1 MNGDL
6 SGEDNRLNPPGSS
19 SFSDGRNLVGPE
31 DSHSDCRFRI
41 ARPEENKSGH
51 DFIVEV
57 KVESEFIDD
66 YPSLVKDEALVGTME
81 TFQSYFETSQD
92 ALCNEHGKEEP
103 RESLPME
110 SSKAVQLLD
119 EKQMKLVSCSNCSK
133 LFNAE
138 VFNPHMTRTICDE
151 TDKFGIASHNRRSKG
166 CPETFNNIK
175 GSGRSYK
182 CSVCN
187 ESFTLSSSL
196 NLHQRIHTGENPL
209 NNDVSPEKEVEIL
222 SSGRTSSLILNPE
235 SGENDKRD
243 KFHECSV
250 CSKDFPTSS
259 SLKIHERI
267 HRGEKPHKCFICG
280 KVFGQCSNLYE
291 HEKIHS
297 GRRPHRCS
305 VCNKDFITSVS
316 MKRHEGIHKGEKPY
330 KCSVCSKDFRI
341 YASMK
346 NHERIHTGEKPYKC
360 PVCDKAF
367 TSSSSLH
374 KHKKIHTG
382 ERPHKCSVCNKD
394 FITSSSLKL
403 HERIHTGE
411 QPYKCSVCGYAY
423 ARSSYCYRSRIKM
436 LVTERFGIAAT

>member
-1 MNGDL
+1 METFQSYFQMSRDTFSNEQVKQEPRGF
-6 SGEDNRLNPPGSS
+6 PPMESS
-19 SFSDGRNLVGPE
+19 KAAYLL
-31 DSHSDCRFRI
+31 
-41 ARPEENKSGH
+41 H

-66 YPSLVKDEALVGTME
+66 YPSLVKDKALVGEME

-92 ALCNEHGKEEP
+92 ALSNEHVKEEP

-110 SSKAVQLLD
+110 SSKAVQLLE
-119 EKQMKLVSCSNCSK
+119 EKQMKLISCSNCSK
-133 LFNAE
+133 LFHPE

-151 TDKFGIASHNRRSKG
+151 NDKFGIASYNRSCKS
-166 CPETFNNIK
+166 CAETFNSIQ

-182 CSVCN
+182 FSVCDK
-187 ESFTLSSSL
+187 SFTLSSSL

-209 NNDVSPEKEVEIL
+209 NNDPQPKKEVEIL
-222 SSGRTSSLILNPE
+222 SSGRTSSLILKTE

-267 HRGEKPHKCFICG
+267 HRGEKPYKFSVCSKVFQVYSSMKVHERIHTGEKPYKCFICG
-280 KVFGQCSNLYE
+280 KVFGQCSNLYV

-305 VCNKDFITSVS
+305 VCNKDFRTSSS
-316 MKRHEGIHKGEKPY
+316 MKRHEGTHSDEKPY
-330 KCSVCSKDFRI
+330 KCSVCSKDFRM

-346 NHERIHTGEKPYKC
+346 NHESIHTGEKPYKC

-367 TSSSSLH
+367 TCASSLH
-374 KHKKIHTG
+374 KHKKNT
-382 ERPHKCSVCNKD
+382 
-394 FITSSSLKL
+394 
-403 HERIHTGE
+403 HERE
-411 QPYKCSVCGYAY
+411 ASQVFCVQ
-423 ARSSYCYRSRIKM
+423 
-436 LVTERFGIAAT
+436 